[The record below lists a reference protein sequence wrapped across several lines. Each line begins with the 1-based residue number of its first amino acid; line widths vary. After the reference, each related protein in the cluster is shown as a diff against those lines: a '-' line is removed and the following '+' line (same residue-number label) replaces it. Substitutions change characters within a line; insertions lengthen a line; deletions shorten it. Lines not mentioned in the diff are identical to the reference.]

1 MELLLNILFVDDDTD
16 IIELYHMALQN
27 ESINIYTASNG
38 FDACKTAEGCKID
51 IAFLDLMMP
60 GLDGIETFSRL
71 KAIDPDMDVV
81 MLTAY
86 GSIESAVEAMR
97 KGAYDYLHKPLEIDK
112 LKTTIR
118 NIIQKRQLS
127 FNLDKKIAE
136 LSAIHEA
143 TRILSSTTDFDDLA
157 LVIMG
162 TIVRVMH
169 ADEGMLMLLDKATDE
184 LYIKI
189 GKGISEE
196 IVSQQRI
203 KRGEDVS
210 GWVLEQNEPAI
221 IAGNNITADPRF
233 IKVTKHPEVISSI
246 YVPFQ
251 VRDEAAGVLVINR
264 TKSRII
270 FNMDD
275 LILTSIFATEIGS
288 AIERSS
294 TYATLEEKMVEL
306 IDLNTKLKEL
316 FLNTVK
322 ALSSAID
329 AKDPYT
335 MGHSSQ
341 VQRHVIAIAS
351 EMNFPSDEK
360 NLMGIIGLL
369 HDIGK
374 IGIKDGVLT
383 KPGVLEQDEW
393 EQIKKHPSI
402 GSEIIKHIDMFE
414 DVSEIILCHHE
425 RYDGKGYP
433 CGLKGEQI
441 PLKSRIL
448 SVADAFDAMVSK
460 RPYRDSMPREKAIM
474 EIKSGSGTQ
483 FDPNIVAFFLRV
495 LEKEDMAIK
504 AIENM
509 DMP

>member
-1 MELLLNILFVDDDTD
+1 MELLPNILFVDDDTD
-16 IIELYHMALQN
+16 ILELYHITLQN
-27 ESINIYTASNG
+27 ETINIYTAPNG
-38 FDACKTAEGCKID
+38 FDACKTAERCKID
-51 IAFLDLMMP
+51 VAFIDLMMP
-60 GLDGIETFSRL
+60 GLNGIETFQRL
-71 KAIDPDMDVV
+71 KDINPDIDVV

-86 GSIESAVEAMR
+86 GSVESAVDAMK

-112 LKTTIR
+112 LKTTIK

-157 LVIMG
+157 SVIMS

-169 ADEGMLMLLDKATDE
+169 ADEGMLMLLDKTDDE

-196 IVSQQRI
+196 IIREQRI
-203 KRGEDVS
+203 KRGEDVA
-210 GWVLEQNEPAI
+210 GWVLEQNEPLLM
-221 IAGNNITADPRF
+221 AGNNIAADPRF
-233 IKVTKHPEVISSI
+233 IKVTKRQEILSSI

-251 VRDEAAGVLVINR
+251 IRDDAAGVLVINR

-275 LILTSIFATEIGS
+275 LMLTSIFATEIGS

-294 TYATLEEKMVEL
+294 TYATLEEKMAEL
-306 IDLNTKLKEL
+306 IDLNAKLKDL

-341 VQRHVIAIAS
+341 VQRHVIAIAN
-351 EMNFPSDEK
+351 EMDFPQDEK

-474 EIKSGSGTQ
+474 EIKAGSGTQ
-483 FDPNIVAFFLRV
+483 FDPHVVVFFLQV
-495 LEKEDMAIK
+495 LKKEDMAIR
-504 AIENM
+504 AIE
-509 DMP
+509 DLVA

>member
-1 MELLLNILFVDDDTD
+1 
-16 IIELYHMALQN
+16 
-27 ESINIYTASNG
+27 
-38 FDACKTAEGCKID
+38 
-51 IAFLDLMMP
+51 
-60 GLDGIETFSRL
+60 
-71 KAIDPDMDVV
+71 
-81 MLTAY
+81 
-86 GSIESAVEAMR
+86 
-97 KGAYDYLHKPLEIDK
+97 
-112 LKTTIR
+112 
-118 NIIQKRQLS
+118 
-127 FNLDKKIAE
+127 
-136 LSAIHEA
+136 
-143 TRILSSTTDFDDLA
+143 RILSSTTDFDDLA
-157 LVIMG
+157 SVIMG

-169 ADEGMLMLLDKATDE
+169 ADEGLLMLLDEAVDE
-184 LYIKI
+184 LYVKI
-189 GKGISEE
+189 GKGINEE
-196 IVSQQRI
+196 IIRQRRT
-203 KRGEDVS
+203 KMGEDVA
-210 GWVLEQNEPAI
+210 GWVLNNNEPLLMT
-221 IAGNNITADPRF
+221 GNNIADDPRF
-233 IKVTKHPEVISSI
+233 INAVKHPEVISSI

-251 VRDEAAGVLVINR
+251 VRDKVVGVLIINR
-264 TKSRII
+264 TKSRVI

-275 LILTSIFATEIGS
+275 LMLTSIFATEIGS

-306 IDLNTKLKEL
+306 IELNTKLKDL

-341 VQRHVIAIAS
+341 VQRHVLAIAN
-351 EMNFPSDEK
+351 EMDFPPDER

-441 PLKSRIL
+441 PIKSRIL

-483 FDPNIVAFFLRV
+483 FDPTIVAFFLQV
-495 LEKEDMAIK
+495 LEREDMAIK
-504 AIENM
+504 AIE
-509 DMP
+509 DLGEV

>member
-1 MELLLNILFVDDDTD
+1 MEPLPNVLFIDDDMD
-16 IIELYHMALQN
+16 ILELYRIALQD
-27 ESINIYTASNG
+27 ESITIHTVSNG
-38 FDACKTAEGCKID
+38 FDACKIAEGCMID
-51 IAFLDLMMP
+51 IAFIDLMMH
-60 GLDGIETFSRL
+60 GLDGIETLKRL
-71 KAIDPDMDVV
+71 KGIIPNIDVV
-81 MLTAY
+81 MLTAH
-86 GSIESAVEAMR
+86 GSVGSAVEAM
-97 KGAYDYLHKPLEIDK
+97 KEGAYDYLNKPIEIDK
-112 LKTTIR
+112 LKTTIK

-127 FNLDKKIAE
+127 FNLDKKMAE

-157 LVIMG
+157 SVIMG

-169 ADEGMLMLLDKATDE
+169 ADEGILMLLDKASAE

-189 GKGISEE
+189 GKGINED
-196 IVSQQRI
+196 IIKHQRI
-203 KRGEDVS
+203 KRGEDVA
-210 GWVLEQNEPAI
+210 GWVLEQNEPLI
-221 IAGNNITADPRF
+221 VSNNIANDPRF
-233 IKVTKHPEVISSI
+233 INVTKRTEIQSSI

-251 VRDEAAGVLVINR
+251 VRDEVVGVLTINR
-264 TKSRII
+264 TKLRIP
-270 FNMDD
+270 FTMDD
-275 LILTSIFATEIGS
+275 LMLTSIFATEIGS
-288 AIERSS
+288 AIERSI
-294 TYATLEEKMVEL
+294 TYATLEEKMAEL
-306 IDLNTKLKEL
+306 IELNAKLKEL

-341 VQRHVIAIAS
+341 VQRHVIAIAN
-351 EMNFPSDEK
+351 EMNFPPDEK

-374 IGIKDGVLT
+374 IGIKDGVLS

-402 GSEIIKHIDMFE
+402 GSEIIKHIDMFD
-414 DVSEIILCHHE
+414 DVSEIILYHHE

-433 CGLKGEQI
+433 YGLKGKQI

-474 EIKSGSGTQ
+474 EIQSGSGSQ
-483 FDPNIVAFFLRV
+483 FDPDVVASFLRV
-495 LEKEDMAIK
+495 LEREDMAIK
-504 AIENM
+504 AIE
-509 DMP
+509 DLGE

>member
-1 MELLLNILFVDDDTD
+1 MELLPSILFIDDDLD
-16 IIELYHMALQN
+16 ILELYEMALQS
-27 ESINIYTASNG
+27 EELNIHAASNG
-38 FDACKTAEGCKID
+38 FDACKIAKNCTID
-51 IAFLDLMMP
+51 IAFIDLMMP
-60 GLDGIETFSRL
+60 GLNGVETLKRL
-71 KAIDPDMDVV
+71 KDISPDMDIV

-86 GSIESAVEAMR
+86 GSVESAVEAM
-97 KGAYDYLHKPLEIDK
+97 KEGAYDYLHKPIVIDK
-112 LKTTIR
+112 LKTTIK

-143 TRILSSTTDFDDLA
+143 TRILSSTTDFNDLA
-157 LVIMG
+157 SVIVG

-169 ADEGMLMLLDKATDE
+169 ADEGSLMLLDKETDE
-184 LYIKI
+184 LYLKTC
-189 GKGISEE
+189 KGINDE
-196 IVSQQRI
+196 ISKYQRI
-203 KRGEDVS
+203 KRGEDIS
-210 GWVLEQNEPAI
+210 GWVLKQNEPLLI
-221 IAGNNITADPRF
+221 VGNNMADDPRF
-233 IKVTKHPEVISSI
+233 VNIIKRQEILSSI

-251 VRDEAAGVLVINR
+251 VRDEVAGVLIINR
-264 TKSRII
+264 TKSRIG
-270 FNMDD
+270 FTTDD

-294 TYATLEEKMVEL
+294 TYATLEEKMIEL
-306 IDLNTKLKEL
+306 IELNTKLKEL

-351 EMNFPSDEK
+351 EMNFPQDEK
-360 NLMGIIGLL
+360 NIMGIIGLL

-414 DVSEIILCHHE
+414 DVSEIILYHHE

-433 CGLKGEQI
+433 YGLKGEQI
-441 PLKSRIL
+441 PIKSRIL

-460 RPYRDSMPREKAIM
+460 RPYRDSMPREKAII

-483 FDPNIVAFFLRV
+483 FDPDVAASFLRV
-495 LEKEDMAIK
+495 LEREDMAIK
-504 AIENM
+504 AIEEM
-509 DMP
+509 G